1 MDRRGRVADRRWCV
15 LPSPAVSPRLSVR
28 HKLTLFS
35 TLVILAVSSGFT
47 WVSLGLARRAIEED
61 LRNRAIVYAREVA
74 AAIGRGRELESG
86 PALHQLIVRLLE
98 IRTSVLQLDVL
109 TFDADGM
116 TLVASNEPRSQLSFN
131 WSDAE
136 DVQRGRVISRA
147 ISRGGEHHW
156 EVMAPIT
163 LEGAVAGAVAVKFSA
178 QRSDELIGR
187 IRFWALTLAGAS
199 LVLMGVLMTLAIQY
213 VVDRPIRRFMDAISA
228 AADDGAPAPV
238 SVTTTDE
245 FGVLARHF
253 NEMVAR
259 IARFSEEL
267 RTRIAEATGEL
278 DHRVRQVEQL
288 NVLLYEMQRRLSHA
302 ERLALSGRVM
312 AEVAHEVGTPLHSVA
327 GHLELLRKD
336 LPPDLL
342 SEDVTRRLGV
352 IETQVTRVIEIIG
365 RLLDA
370 TRRVPGEPTAVD
382 LNALVRDTAEL
393 VRPGLAGARLTL
405 DVRGEPGLPAVLG
418 QRDQLQQVILN
429 LLTNAIDATPPA
441 GRVAMT
447 TRSRPGQDEVE
458 IAIADTGHG
467 ISPADRKHVFEP
479 FFSTKESG
487 RGTGLGLFITAEI
500 VREHK
505 GRIELDSDEGS
516 GSTFRV
522 CLPALRTDG

>member
-1 MDRRGRVADRRWCV
+1 
-15 LPSPAVSPRLSVR
+15 
-28 HKLTLFS
+28 
-35 TLVILAVSSGFT
+35 
-47 WVSLGLARRAIEED
+47 
-61 LRNRAIVYAREVA
+61 
-74 AAIGRGRELESG
+74 
-86 PALHQLIVRLLE
+86 
-98 IRTSVLQLDVL
+98 
-109 TFDADGM
+109 
-116 TLVASNEPRSQLSFN
+116 
-131 WSDAE
+131 
-136 DVQRGRVISRA
+136 
-147 ISRGGEHHW
+147 
-156 EVMAPIT
+156 
-163 LEGAVAGAVAVKFSA
+163 
-178 QRSDELIGR
+178 
-187 IRFWALTLAGAS
+187 
-199 LVLMGVLMTLAIQY
+199 MGVLMTFAIQY

-238 SVTTTDE
+238 TVTTTDE

-278 DHRVRQVEQL
+278 DHRVHQVEQL

-327 GHLELLRKD
+327 GHLELLRRD
-336 LPPDLL
+336 LPPNLL
-342 SEDVTRRLGV
+342 SEDVTRRLGI
-352 IETQVTRVIEIIG
+352 IETQVARVIEIIS

-405 DVRGEPGLPAVLG
+405 EVRTEPGVPTVLG

-429 LLTNAIDATPPA
+429 LLTNAIDATPPD
-441 GRVAMT
+441 GSVTMT
-447 TRSRPGQDEVE
+447 TRGRAGQEEVE

-467 ISPADRKHVFEP
+467 ISAADRKHIFEP
-479 FFSTKESG
+479 FFSTKEAG
-487 RGTGLGLFITAEI
+487 HGTGLGLFITAEI

-505 GRIELDSDEGS
+505 GRIEVDSDEGS
-516 GSTFRV
+516 GATFRV
-522 CLPALRTDG
+522 CLPALRTEE

>member
-1 MDRRGRVADRRWCV
+1 
-15 LPSPAVSPRLSVR
+15 LRLSVR

-35 TLVILAVSSGFT
+35 TLVILVVSSGFT

-74 AAIGRGRELESG
+74 AAIGERRELESG
-86 PALHQLIVRLLE
+86 PPLQRLITRLLE

-109 TFDADGM
+109 TFESDGT
-116 TLVASNEPRSQLSFN
+116 TLIASNEPGSQLSFN

-136 DVQRGRVISRA
+136 SVQRGRVISRA
-147 ISRGGEHHW
+147 VSRGGEHHW

-163 LEGAVAGAVAVKFSA
+163 LQGAVAGAVAVKFSA
-178 QRSDELIGR
+178 QRSDELIRR
-187 IRFWALTLAGAS
+187 IQFWALTLAGAS
-199 LVLMGVLMTLAIQY
+199 LVLMGVLMTGAIQL
-213 VVDRPIRRFMDAISA
+213 VVDRPIRRFMEAISTT
-228 AADDGAPAPV
+228 ADDGAPAPV
-238 SVTTTDE
+238 AVTTTDE
-245 FGVLARHF
+245 FGVLAQHF

-259 IARFSEEL
+259 IGRFSEEL
-267 RTRIAEATGEL
+267 KTRIAEATGEL

-336 LPPDLL
+336 LAPARPSDGI
-342 SEDVTRRLGV
+342 TRRLGI
-352 IETQVTRVIEIIG
+352 IETQVARVIDIIG

-382 LNALVRDTAEL
+382 VNGLVRDTAEL

-405 DVRGEPGLPAVLG
+405 DVRIEPGLPAVLG

-429 LLTNAIDATPPA
+429 LLTNAIDATPPD
-441 GRVAMT
+441 GRVEMT
-447 TRSRPGQDEVE
+447 TRTRPGQDEVE
-458 IAIADTGHG
+458 IAIADTGPG
-467 ISPADRKHVFEP
+467 VSAADRKHIFEP
-479 FFSTKESG
+479 FFSTKEAG
-487 RGTGLGLFITAEI
+487 HGTGLGLFITAEI

-505 GRIELDSDEGS
+505 GRIDLDGDEGR
-516 GSTFRV
+516 GATFRV
-522 CLPALRTDG
+522 CLPALRIDR